1 MTDRREKIVSVVWQG
16 SMDVGPVPMDGPL
29 DDLIRSLLAVRRSI
43 PKEWRLTARC
53 SIDGESEHGFAYP
66 TIEITYSRPE
76 TDEEE
81 AARYAEHSRRL
92 NAAMNQ
98 EIAMYLRLKE
108 KYGNK
113 LLSP

>member
-1 MTDRREKIVSVVWQG
+1 MTERQRKTISAVWQG
-16 SMDVGPVPMDGPL
+16 NLNWGPVPMDGPL

-43 PKEWRLTARC
+43 PSEWRSTAICR
-53 SIDGESEHGFAYP
+53 IDAENDYGSPYP
-66 TIEITYSRPE
+66 TVEITYSRPE

-81 AARYAEHSRRL
+81 AARCAEHNKRL

-98 EIAMYLRLKE
+98 EIATYLRLKE